1 MQTINLPQSNYP
13 KPDEV
18 SERYIISCLIN
29 SPDECLEM
37 IREKIPLGAFRS
49 PRHQGIVEAIYRLH
63 DQREPSDFFT
73 LQQYLHNT
81 GGLKPVDD
89 TAWFTEFVTTHYS
102 PHDLPRHIEK
112 LKKNHVATR
121 LWILGESLLSRFD
134 TPLEMLNV
142 DEMADDIQTKAF
154 EITSTTSNGTGKAH
168 HIRHYCGEAIDDME
182 MCIKN
187 KGKLI
192 GVPTGFRDLDN
203 TFGGLKG
210 GQLIVLAARPSI
222 GKSALATNIV
232 ANAALST
239 GVALFSLEMS
249 GRELATRMLCS
260 QARVNLQNV
269 RNGMM
274 GKWEQ
279 TPLIRA
285 GASLASLP
293 IQIDETP
300 SITLNALRGKARR
313 MVSKQGVGLI
323 VVDYLQLMRS
333 PSKKADL
340 SRHLEVAEITGGL
353 KELAKELNIPILALA
368 QLNRDIEK
376 RSNGKPLLSDL
387 RESGSIE
394 QDADIVMLMHR
405 DKEKQEEPTTV
416 YIAKHRN
423 GPLADVQLR
432 FNAQTST
439 FSDL

>member
-29 SPDECLEM
+29 SPDDCLEM
-37 IREKIPLGAFRS
+37 VRAKIQPLAFRS
-49 PRHQGIVEAIYRLH
+49 PRHKVIVEAIYRLH
-63 DQREPSDFFT
+63 DQREPHDF
-73 LQQYLHNT
+73 LSIQQYLFNT
-81 GGLKPVDD
+81 GGLRHEDA
-89 TAWFTEFVTTHYS
+89 AWFTEFIMIQSLV
-102 PHDLPRHIEK
+102 HDLPRHIEK
-112 LKKNHVATR
+112 LKKNHVATEVWQIASGV
-121 LWILGESLLSRFD
+121 LARFS
-134 TPLEMLNV
+134 TPLEMLNPYELA
-142 DEMADDIQTKAF
+142 DEIQTKAYEVASSF
-154 EITSTTSNGTGKAH
+154 KHNTGGGS
-168 HIRHYCGEAIDDME
+168 HIKHFCCEAIEDME
-182 MCIKN
+182 LCIKN
-187 KGKLI
+187 TGKLI

-203 TFGGLKG
+203 IFGGLKG
-210 GQLIVLAARPSI
+210 GQLIILAARPSV

-232 ANAALST
+232 ASAAEST

-249 GRELATRMLCS
+249 GRELATRMICS

-269 RNGMM
+269 RSGTF
-274 GKWEQ
+274 KKSDLS
-279 TPLIRA
+279 PLTKA
-285 GASLASLP
+285 NASLASLP

-313 MVSKQGVGLI
+313 MISKQGVGFI
-323 VVDYLQLMRS
+323 VIDYLQLMRS
-333 PSKKADL
+333 PSKRADL

-376 RSNGKPLLSDL
+376 RKDMTPLLSDL

-405 DKEKQEEPTTV
+405 NKEKYEEPTTV

-423 GPLADVQLR
+423 GPLAQVQLR

-439 FSDL
+439 FSDQ

>member
-1 MQTINLPQSNYP
+1 MQTTILPQSNYP
-13 KPDEV
+13 KPDEA
-18 SERYIISCLIN
+18 SEKFIISCLIN
-29 SPDECLEM
+29 SPDESLEKV
-37 IREKIPLGAFRS
+37 RGHIPMEAFRF
-49 PRHQGIVEAIYRLH
+49 PRHRSVVDAICRLH
-63 DQREPSDFFT
+63 DQREPTDFLS
-73 LQQYLHNT
+73 LQQHLFNT
-81 GGLKPVDD
+81 GGLNPSED
-89 TAWFTEFVTTHYS
+89 TAWFTEFLTQYCS

-121 LWILGESLLSRFD
+121 LWILGESVLTRFS
-134 TPLEMLNV
+134 TPLELLNPY
-142 DEMADDIQTKAF
+142 ELAEEIQTKAF
-154 EITSTTSNGTGKAH
+154 EITSATSNVNGKAH
-168 HIRHYCGEAIDDME
+168 HIKHFCGEAIHDME
-182 MCIKN
+182 MCIMN

-192 GVPTGFRDLDN
+192 GVPTGFSGLDK

-210 GQLIVLAARPSI
+210 GQLIILAARPSV
-222 GKSALATNIV
+222 GKSALATNMV
-232 ANAALST
+232 ANAAAST

-260 QARVNLQNV
+260 EARVSLQNV
-269 RNGMM
+269 RNGMTS
-274 GKWEQ
+274 KWEQ
-279 TPLIRA
+279 SPLIRA
-285 GASLASLP
+285 NATLASLP

-300 SITLNALRGKARR
+300 SITLNALRGKVRR
-313 MVSKQGVGLI
+313 MVSKQGVGFI
-323 VVDYLQLMRS
+323 VIDYLQLMRS

-340 SRHLEVAEITGGL
+340 SRHLEVADITGGL

-376 RSNGKPLLSDL
+376 RKDTKPLLSDL

-423 GPLADVQLR
+423 GPLGHVKLK
-432 FNAQTST
+432 FNTQTST